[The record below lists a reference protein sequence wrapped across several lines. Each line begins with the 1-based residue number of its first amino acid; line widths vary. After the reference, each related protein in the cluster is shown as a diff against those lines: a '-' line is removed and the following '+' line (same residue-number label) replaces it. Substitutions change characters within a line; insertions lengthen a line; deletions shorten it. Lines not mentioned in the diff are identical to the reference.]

1 MTDLVYPYSDHPK
14 PGTTREVAPGV
25 HWLTMPMGG
34 SLTHINLYLLDDGD
48 GWYVV
53 DTGLGNRETEAL
65 WHQLFSGD
73 MQRQARQRRSSAR
86 TCTRTTSVRPA

>member
-1 MTDLVYPYSDHPK
+1 
-14 PGTTREVAPGV
+14 V

-53 DTGLGNRETEAL
+53 DTGLGNRETGAL

-73 MQRQARQRRSSAR
+73 MQGRPVKRSSRWQAD
-86 TCTRTTSVRPA
+86 